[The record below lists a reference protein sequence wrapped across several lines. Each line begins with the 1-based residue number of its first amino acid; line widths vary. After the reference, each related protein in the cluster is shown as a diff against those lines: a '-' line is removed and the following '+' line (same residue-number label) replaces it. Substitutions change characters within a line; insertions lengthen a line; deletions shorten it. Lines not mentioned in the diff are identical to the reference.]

1 MRIVLQRVKRAHVK
15 VENNIVGQINNGLV
29 VLVGVAADDT
39 NSDIDWL
46 ATKLIQMR
54 IFNDSDGKMNRS
66 IIEINGDLLVVSQFT
81 LFASTKKGNRPSF
94 TKSASPEMGKSLYE
108 AFVLKCAALLNK
120 KIETGIFG
128 AHMEIELVNDGP
140 VTISIDTK
148 NKE

>member
-1 MRIVLQRVKRAHVK
+1 MRIVLQRVKRAQVK
-15 VENNIVGQINNGLV
+15 VENNIVGQINAGLV

-39 NSDIDWL
+39 DSDIDWL

-66 IIEINGDLLVVSQFT
+66 IIEVNGDLLVVSQFT

-94 TKSASPEMGKSLYE
+94 TKSAPPEMGKSQYE
-108 AFVLKCAALLNK
+108 AFVLKCASLLNK

-148 NKE
+148 SKE